1 MKHVTTVKAQ
11 LVKTSTG
18 FGVAY
23 TWPSAITGSIM
34 AHQERFQTFQ
44 QAEKFIDGLKWEAAF
59 WNFRFLIRGAKTP
72 V

>member
-11 LVKTSTG
+11 LVKTSIG
-18 FGVAY
+18 YGVAY

-44 QAEKFIDGLKWEAAF
+44 QAEKFIDRLKWEAVF
-59 WNFRFLIRGAKTP
+59 WNFGFLIRGAKTP